1 MPDPLLSASPSD
13 LRQTEGRE
21 NPAPASAAPDDR
33 HLLAA
38 LAILNAVA
46 AEINRV
52 SSGQGI
58 GLADTLRLIAEGAVK
73 VMARPEEGALAAGAV
88 TAVIYTCDASGE
100 AFAPDSRVAA
110 GRGTALGEDDAPR
123 ASGLGAQALRQR
135 RRVISYEMLDIT
147 LHGAMQTAGARV
159 GACYPLIVAGQP
171 VGALYVYLHEERP
184 FSELDLLI
192 LDNLVNLA
200 ALAIHREQELART
213 ADYARRIQRDLER
226 KEDELARMRRAD
238 LLISSRSQL
247 QDTLESILQM
257 ALEVTDARYGI
268 LRLVDEPSRCLV
280 TRALAGDDLGR
291 PAVEALPINTTSI
304 IGWVAK
310 TREPLCITDVHADPW
325 ARIYYPLDHE
335 REMRAE
341 LAVPLIGASGRL
353 EGVINLESPLVGA
366 FSEDDSLLLQSLATQ
381 AVIAIQEVRLLDALQ
396 EIAERLLTQPLQQV
410 LDRLV
415 ELACELLGA
424 PVGALWTVDD
434 DHLVLQSA
442 NAGGDQGLVHGER
455 VALHGSLTGQ
465 AVLQHSIVVSD
476 DVRQDSRFQ
485 WRELARQQGWTQAL
499 IAPLLA
505 GQENEAVGALSVY
518 NTEANLSQFLAS
530 DWDKKV
536 LTFLAH
542 HAALAVRNADHQ
554 EALRREREQ
563 RAAVE
568 TFAAMGDIAAN
579 LLHRLNNKIGVIPV
593 RVEGIQD
600 KCQASLSADPYLAAN
615 LAEIERSAA
624 EAMEALSDSLFYLR
638 PIRPAPVDIAAAVTQ
653 ALSSVAVPGWI
664 RVQVQALESLPS
676 VIAGQQR
683 LSLVFVNL
691 IENAIA
697 AMQRAGAESGE
708 IRIQGGVRG
717 GWVEISVSDT
727 GPGIS
732 SDLQN
737 RIFEFNYSG
746 AKRANGQFGFG
757 LWWVRTLMARFGGT
771 VTVESDG
778 RSGATFLLRLPV
790 QPPRSDSL

>member
-1 MPDPLLSASPSD
+1 MPDSLLSASPDSR
-13 LRQTEGRE
+13 RQ
-21 NPAPASAAPDDR
+21 PVAA
-33 HLLAA
+33 AA
-38 LAILNAVA
+38 LGEGQWLVALATLNAVA
-46 AEINRV
+46 AGINSV
-52 SSGQGI
+52 PSGQSI
-58 GLADTLRLIAEGAVK
+58 GLSETLRLIAEGAVA
-73 VMARPEEGALAAGAV
+73 VMARGEEGAGAV
-88 TAVIYTCDASGE
+88 TAVIYTCDADG
-100 AFAPDSRVAA
+100 AGFDPASRVAA
-110 GRGTALGEDDAPR
+110 GRATGLEGDDAPR
-123 ASGLGAQALRQR
+123 PGGLGAQALRQQQ
-135 RRVISYEMLDIT
+135 RVLSYEAPEVGM
-147 LHGAMQTAGARV
+147 HEAMIAAGARV

-171 VGALYVYLHEERP
+171 VGALYVYRHEDHR
-184 FSELDLLI
+184 FSEWELLL

-200 ALAIHREQELART
+200 ALAIHREQQLART
-213 ADYARRIQRDLER
+213 ADYAQRIQRDLER

-257 ALEVTDARYGI
+257 ALEVTNARYGI
-268 LRLVDEPSRCLV
+268 LRLVDESGSRLL

-291 PAVEALPINTTSI
+291 PAIEALPLNATSI
-304 IGWVAK
+304 TGWVAK
-310 TREPLCITDVHADPW
+310 TRAPLCITDVRSEPW

-335 REMRAE
+335 REMRSE

-415 ELACELLGA
+415 ELACQLLGA
-424 PVGALWTVDD
+424 PVGALWTLDEE
-434 DHLVLQSA
+434 HLVLQSA
-442 NAGGDQGLVHGER
+442 NAGHVHGER

-465 AVLQHSIVVSD
+465 AVLQRGIVVAD
-476 DVRQDSRFQ
+476 DVRDDPRFQ
-485 WRELARQQGWTQAL
+485 WHDLARQQGWTQAL
-499 IAPLLA
+499 VAPLLA
-505 GQENEAVGALSVY
+505 GSGNEAVGALSVY
-518 NTEANLSQFLAS
+518 NTAANPGQFLVS

-542 HAALAVRNADHQ
+542 HAALAVRNAAHQ

-563 RAAVE
+563 RAAAE
-568 TFAAMGDIAAN
+568 TFAAVGDIAAN

-624 EAMEALSDSLFYLR
+624 EAMEALSSSLFYLR
-638 PIRPAPVDIAAAVTQ
+638 PIRPAPVDIGAAVAQ
-653 ALSSVAVPGWI
+653 AISSVAIPGWLGVHV
-664 RVQVQALESLPS
+664 RDLDALPT

-691 IENAIA
+691 LENAIA
-697 AMQRAGAESGE
+697 AMQNAGATAGE
-708 IRIQGGVRG
+708 VRIQGGVRG
-717 GWVEISVSDT
+717 GWVEVTVSDT
-727 GPGIS
+727 GPGIPPELH
-732 SDLQN
+732 DK
-737 RIFEFNYSG
+737 IFEFNYSG

-757 LWWVRTLMARFGGT
+757 LWWVRTLMARFGGG
-771 VTVESDG
+771 VMVESDG
-778 RSGATFLLRLPV
+778 RRGATFTLRLPI
-790 QPPRSDSL
+790 QPPHPDPA

>member
-1 MPDPLLSASPSD
+1 MHEAM
-13 LRQTEGRE
+13 
-21 NPAPASAAPDDR
+21 AA
-33 HLLAA
+33 
-38 LAILNAVA
+38 
-46 AEINRV
+46 
-52 SSGQGI
+52 
-58 GLADTLRLIAEGAVK
+58 
-73 VMARPEEGALAAGAV
+73 
-88 TAVIYTCDASGE
+88 
-100 AFAPDSRVAA
+100 
-110 GRGTALGEDDAPR
+110 
-123 ASGLGAQALRQR
+123 
-135 RRVISYEMLDIT
+135 
-147 LHGAMQTAGARV
+147 AGARV
-159 GACYPLIVAGQP
+159 GVCYPLIVAEQP
-171 VGALYVYLHEERP
+171 VGALYVYRHEEGR
-184 FSELDLLI
+184 FSDLELLL

-200 ALAIHREQELART
+200 ALAIHREQQLARA
-213 ADYARRIQRDLER
+213 ADYAQRIQRNLER

-268 LRLVDEPSRCLV
+268 LRLVDESGGRLL

-291 PAVEALPINTTSI
+291 PAIEALPLNTTSI
-304 IGWVAK
+304 TGWVAK
-310 TREPLCITDVHADPW
+310 TRDPLCITDVHAEPW

-335 REMRAE
+335 REMRSE

-415 ELACELLGA
+415 ELARQLLGA
-424 PVGALWTVDD
+424 PVGALWTLDEED
-434 DHLVLQSA
+434 LVLQSA
-442 NAGGDQGLVHGER
+442 NAGHVHGER
-455 VALHGSLTGQ
+455 VALRGSLTGQ
-465 AVLQHSIVVSD
+465 AVLQRGIVIAD
-476 DVRQDSRFQ
+476 DVRHDPRFQ
-485 WRELARQQGWTQAL
+485 WQDLARRQGWTQAL

-505 GQENEAVGALSVY
+505 GPDNEAVGALSVY
-518 NTEANLSQFLAS
+518 NTEANPGQFLVS

-542 HAALAVRNADHQ
+542 HAALAVRNAAHQ

-563 RAAVE
+563 RAAAE
-568 TFAAMGDIAAN
+568 TFAAVGDIAAN

-615 LAEIERSAA
+615 LAAIERSAA

-638 PIRPAPVDIAAAVTQ
+638 PIRPAAVDIGAAVAQ
-653 ALSSVAVPGWI
+653 AISSIAIPAGI
-664 RVQVQALESLPS
+664 RIHVRDLDALPT

-691 IENAIA
+691 LENAIA
-697 AMQRAGAESGE
+697 AMQGAAAPSAGAATGE
-708 IRIQGGVRG
+708 IHIRGAVRG
-717 GWVEISVSDT
+717 GWVEVTVSDT
-727 GPGIS
+727 GPGIAPE
-732 SDLQN
+732 LHEK
-737 RIFEFNYSG
+737 IFEFNYSG

-757 LWWVRTLMARFGGT
+757 LWWVRTLMARFGGG

-778 RSGATFLLRLPV
+778 RRGATFTLRLPIHPP
-790 QPPRSDSL
+790 QPGSP